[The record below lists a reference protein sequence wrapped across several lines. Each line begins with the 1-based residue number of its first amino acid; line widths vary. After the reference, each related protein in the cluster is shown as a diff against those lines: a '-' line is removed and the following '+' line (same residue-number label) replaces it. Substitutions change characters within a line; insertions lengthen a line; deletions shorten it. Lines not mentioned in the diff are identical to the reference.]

1 MAQGD
6 TKLSICSEALIML
19 GAAPLS
25 SFATGTDEAQIAD
38 RLYDDVRDTLLM
50 QHAYSWSVKKVRL
63 AQLAGTPINEWKY
76 TYALPGDILG
86 NPKAV
91 FNTGAIGALPVRDFE
106 VYSLGLYTN
115 YEDVWIDY
123 QFRPEPAI
131 FPPYFVRLL
140 KMALAAEFAEPITDQ
155 ITKADYYHAKAYGA
169 PAENMRGGLVRVAIN
184 IDGAD
189 RPAQQIQEFPIS
201 DIRY

>member
-1 MAQGD
+1 MAAGD

-25 SFATGTDEAQIAD
+25 SFADGTDEAQVAD
-38 RLYDDVRDTLLM
+38 RLYGDVRDTLLM
-50 QHAYSWSVKKVRL
+50 QYAYSWSVKKVKLARL
-63 AQLAGTPINEWKY
+63 VAAPTNEWKY
-76 TYALPGDILG
+76 NFTLPGDILG

-91 FNTGAIGALPVRDFE
+91 FNNGNVGARSVREFE
-106 VYSLGLYTN
+106 IYSDGIFAD
-115 YEDVWIDY
+115 YEEIWIDY
-123 QFRPEPAI
+123 QFRPEPAL

-140 KMALAAEFAEPITDQ
+140 KTALAAEFAEPITDQ
-155 ITKADYYHAKAYGA
+155 TTKAEYYHVKAYGTA
-169 PAENMRGGLVRVAIN
+169 NENMRGGLVRVAIN

-201 DIRY
+201 DIRF

>member
-1 MAQGD
+1 MASVD
-6 TKLSICSEALIML
+6 TKLSICSDALIML

-25 SFATGTDEAQIAD
+25 SFATGTDEAQVAD

-50 QHAYSWSVKKVRL
+50 QYAYSWSVQKVKI
-63 AQLAGTPINEWKY
+63 AQLASTPINEWKY
-76 TYALPGDILG
+76 TYALPGDMLG

-91 FNTGAIGALPVRDFE
+91 FNTSSVGSRPVRDFE
-106 VYSLGLYTN
+106 IYNLGLYTN
-115 YEDVWIDY
+115 YEEVWIDY

-155 ITKADYYHAKAYGA
+155 ITKAEYYHGKAYGSQS
-169 PAENMRGGLVRVAIN
+169 ENMRGGLVRVAMN

-189 RPAQQIQEFPIS
+189 RPAQTIQEFPLS
-201 DIRY
+201 DIRF

>member
-1 MAQGD
+1 MAAGD
-6 TKLSICSEALIML
+6 TKLSICSDALIML

-25 SFATGTDEAQIAD
+25 SFATGTDEAQVAD

-50 QHAYSWSVKKVRL
+50 QYAYSWSVQKVQL
-63 AQLAGTPINEWKY
+63 AQLASTPINEWKY

-86 NPKAV
+86 NPKAA
-91 FNTGAIGALPVRDFE
+91 FNVSSVGARPVRDFE
-106 VYSLGLYTN
+106 IYNLGLYTN
-115 YEDVWIDY
+115 YETIWIDY

-155 ITKADYYHAKAYGA
+155 IAKADYYHAKAYGS
-169 PAENMRGGLVRVAIN
+169 PSENMRGGLVRVSIN

-201 DIRY
+201 DIRF

>member
-1 MAQGD
+1 MSAGD
-6 TKLSICSEALIML
+6 TKLSICSDALIML

-25 SFATGTDEAQIAD
+25 SFATGTDEAQVAD

-50 QHAYSWSVKKVRL
+50 QYPYSWSIRKVQLGRL
-63 AQLAGTPINEWKY
+63 AATPDNEWKY
-76 TYALPGDILG
+76 SYALPGNILG

-91 FNTGAIGALPVRDFE
+91 FNVNAVGARPVRDFE
-106 VYSLGLYTN
+106 IYNLGLYTN
-115 YEDVWIDY
+115 YESVWIDY
-123 QFRPEPAI
+123 QFRPEPVT

-140 KMALAAEFAEPITDQ
+140 KMALASEFAEPITDQ
-155 ITKADYYHAKAYGA
+155 ITKADYYHQKAYGA

>member
-25 SFATGTDEAQIAD
+25 SFATGTDEAQVAD
-38 RLYDDVRDTLLM
+38 RLYDDVRDTILM
-50 QHAYSWSVKKVRL
+50 QYPFSWSIKKVKLARL
-63 AQLAGTPINEWKY
+63 ASTPINEWKY

-91 FNTGAIGALPVRDFE
+91 FNISAVGAQPVRDFE
-106 VYSLGLYTN
+106 IYNLGLYTN

-123 QFRPEPAI
+123 QFRPEPAV

-140 KMALAAEFAEPITDQ
+140 KTALAAEFAEPVTDQ
-155 ITKADYYHAKAYGA
+155 LTKGDYYHQRAYGA
-169 PAENMRGGLVRVAIN
+169 PSENMRGGLMRVSIN

-189 RPAQQIQEFPIS
+189 RPAQTIQEFPIS
-201 DIRY
+201 DIRF